1 MKRREFLG
9 GVAAFGASPLLAV
22 PELGRIARIGLMTDT
37 HVGMTLESCSR
48 VKAALELFKAKGA
61 EMVINC
67 GDIADRH
74 YPAGYRCYRQTV
86 NAVYPEAAA
95 RPKEIFVY
103 ADHDLIDHDRHIG
116 RKDPVAAFENVRRL
130 LEIPHPPAC
139 DFVWKGLPFVVCTQD
154 TGRKGFPSW
163 KDYEATVERV
173 CAANPGRPVFVCD
186 HLPPAGTTF
195 HSWHWGSANC
205 RSILNR
211 FPQVV
216 SLSGHVHGSLVCER
230 QIWQGEFTAVN
241 IGCLQTWGGFAPGS
255 TPPPQAKQNY
265 GVLVMD
271 VYRDRL
277 VFFRY
282 DVRDGAECGTPWVVP
297 LPFAAGSA
305 PYVPATAAKRVKTL
319 PAFAAGAAVA
329 VDPVGAPVSG
339 YAISFPEAAG
349 PDAFMYR
356 IRCARRSA
364 DGTWVPF
371 TQDDIFSEFWKRGQ
385 DRTGKARHVLHT
397 GFFTPGE
404 TYRVSVSPLD
414 FFYRE
419 TKGIS
424 CTFTASHSAGKV
436 VWQIADPTR
445 ELRFTEHGRPV
456 AVGADGWLAP
466 SSGQGTLWLPDGAF
480 AGLEGG
486 SRHQLIL
493 DLDADQPGGDWCAWR
508 LKLRPRDVYRS
519 VVESQ
524 TATGRPGTLRY
535 VMSFTPPKDGAFP
548 GSCDLVFD
556 YVSPRSRFRIAGIR
570 LLADGR

>member
-22 PELGRIARIGLMTDT
+22 PESGRIARIGLETDT
-37 HVGMTLESCSR
+37 HVGTTLESCSR

-74 YPAGYRCYRQTV
+74 YPEGYRCYRQTI
-86 NAVYPEAAA
+86 NAVYPEPAS
-95 RPKEIFVY
+95 RPREIFVY

-163 KDYEATVERV
+163 KEYEATVERV
-173 CAANPGRPVFVCD
+173 CAANPGKPVFVCD

-205 RSILNR
+205 RRILNR

-277 VFFRY
+277 VFYRY

-319 PAFAAGAAVA
+319 PSFAVGAAVT
-329 VDPVGAPVSG
+329 VDPVGTPVSG
-339 YAISFPEAAG
+339 YAVSFPEAVG

-364 DGTWVPF
+364 DGAWTPF

-385 DRTGKARHVLHT
+385 DRTGKARHVLHS

-419 TKGIS
+419 TKGIA
-424 CTFTASHSAGKV
+424 CTFTASHSAGRV
-436 VWQIADPTR
+436 VWQIADPAK
-445 ELRFTEHGRPV
+445 ELRFTEHGRTV
-456 AVGADGWLAP
+456 AVGADGWFVP

-486 SRHQLIL
+486 RRHQLIL

-535 VMSFTPPKDGAFP
+535 VMSFTPPKDGSFP
-548 GSCDLVFD
+548 GSCNLVFD
-556 YVSPRSRFRIAGIR
+556 YVSHRSRLRIAGIR